1 MYYVQIDN
9 NNVVIGISDLSGEV
23 AVANLIHV
31 PVYDLDYLGRTYD
44 SESGTFGERQPV
56 EPVEQQPTDME
67 VLTAKVDY
75 ISMVVE
81 GLVMVNV

>member
-9 NNVVIGISDLSGEV
+9 KNIVIGLSDLSGEV
-23 AVANLIHV
+23 AAANLVHV

-44 SESGTFGERQPV
+44 RESGTFGERQPV
-56 EPVEQQPTDME
+56 EPVEQPPTEME

-81 GLVMVNV
+81 GLVLNV